1 MRCADEGG
9 PRACEQKVA
18 SAWSKNNFP
27 PAELDTMFRNVE
39 SVYRLNRGFLKVSLR
54 FSLPCLRKM
63 LIIGFYFASIS
74 L

>member
-18 SAWSKNNFP
+18 